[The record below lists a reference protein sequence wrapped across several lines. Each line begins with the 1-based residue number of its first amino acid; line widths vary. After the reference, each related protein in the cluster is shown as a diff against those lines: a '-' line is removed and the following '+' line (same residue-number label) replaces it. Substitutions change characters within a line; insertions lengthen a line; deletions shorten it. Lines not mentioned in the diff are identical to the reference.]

1 MGVRNPIHIPDAEG
15 HDLKPDPSQAQTPFQ
30 FQDALRT
37 YRLWCGA
44 PSFRKMAIRC
54 RHAKTAS
61 PLREALV
68 ADDLP
73 KLDVLRAILEGLE
86 ASPRD
91 RELFIQAWERL
102 SLAAEPAGGRP

>member
-1 MGVRNPIHIPDAEG
+1 VTRQPIHIPDAEG
-15 HDLKPDPSQAQTPFQ
+15 RDLRPDPSQAQTAFQ
-30 FQDALRT
+30 FMDCLRT

-73 KLDVLRAILEGLE
+73 KLDVLQAILEGLE
-86 ASPRD
+86 APPRD
-91 RELFIQAWERL
+91 RELFIQAWQRL
-102 SLAAEPAGGRP
+102 SLAADLTGGRP